1 MAAVYPVLHQS
12 APWQQRHWDLGY
24 SDWSHTPL
32 SDYARRNSTESATSS
47 TGTSTD
53 TSSLEG
59 ANSFNDS
66 SILTDHMLAGGKLE
80 VGDRGPE
87 VEDLQQMIGFN
98 RPDGVFGPMTF
109 KQLMLFQGAY
119 NMVQSGVLDLPTYAR
134 LSHAMSSG
142 TDINAVLFGQVGTGA
157 SNGTASQ
164 DRLSGGQ
171 NSSQTM
177 AENDEAKVLAHREK
191 FETAAAR
198 YGIPAAILAA
208 ICSRETRG
216 GSQLGEDGFSIYGG
230 NQGFGLMQVDSGHH
244 DPAGGATSLEHIEQ
258 AAGIFV
264 LFRDQL
270 RDRNPDWKE
279 AQLLKAALS
288 AYNCGPGRVRST
300 SNMDA
305 STTGGDYSS
314 DTWVRA
320 QYYARYF
327 NQTLPTS

>member
-1 MAAVYPVLHQS
+1 VLHQS
-12 APWQQRHWDLGY
+12 APWQQGHWELGY
-24 SDWSHTPL
+24 TDWSCTPL
-32 SDYARRNSTESATSS
+32 SDYARRNSTESETSS
-47 TGTSTD
+47 TGTSSE
-53 TSSLEG
+53 TSTIEG

-66 SILTDHMLAGGKLE
+66 SVLTDHVLAGGKLE

-87 VEDLQQMIGFN
+87 VEALQEMIGFN
-98 RPDGVFGPMTF
+98 RPDGVFGPMTL
-109 KQLMLFQGAY
+109 KQLVLFQGAY
-119 NMVQSGVLDLPTYAR
+119 NMVQSGVLDLQTYAR
-134 LSHAMSSG
+134 LSQAMSSS

-157 SNGTASQ
+157 SRGTASQ
-164 DRLSGGQ
+164 DRLPGGQ

-177 AENDEAKVLAHREK
+177 AENDEANVLPHREK

-216 GSQLGEDGFSIYGG
+216 GSQLGEDGYSIYGG
-230 NQGFGLMQVDSGHH
+230 NQGFGLMQVDAGYHE
-244 DPAGGATSLEHIEQ
+244 PAGSATSLEHIEQ

-264 LFRDQL
+264 GFRDQL
-270 RDRNPDWKE
+270 RDRNPEWKE

-288 AYNCGPGRVRST
+288 AYNCGPGRVRDAN
-300 SNMDA
+300 NMDG